1 MNLPLVLLTVL
12 FSNALLLAQEEQGGA
27 IEEIIV
33 ISELSKPALEAQ
45 IIAVENDFFGLFNEK
60 NGNKNLDFE
69 CRREVATGTHLP
81 QRVCEPVFLIK
92 ARLTNNSNWSAGTD
106 ILLTPD
112 TLQASLARDYEKLNA
127 AYAKLLMDDP
137 RFSELVAILTALRAR
152 MTELQ

>member
-1 MNLPLVLLTVL
+1 MKLPFVLLVVL
-12 FSNALLLAQEEQGGA
+12 FSNTSLLAQVDQDEA

-33 ISELSKPALEAQ
+33 ISELTKPALEAH
-45 IIAVENDFFGLFNEK
+45 IIAVEEDFFGLFNEK

-69 CRREVATGTHLP
+69 CRREVATGTHMP

-92 ARLTNNSNWSAGTD
+92 ARLTNNRNWAAGTD
-106 ILLTPD
+106 VLLTPD
-112 TLQASLARDYEKLNA
+112 TLQATLVRDYEKLNA
-127 AYAKLLMDDP
+127 AYAKLLKDDP